1 MSKKYCLVKFNEDSN
16 KTYVY
21 EIPESIDVDI
31 VNIGDIA
38 VVPGNQW
45 DTFGVALTKIVDV
58 SDYDTFGYNG
68 VIKKIISIVSNND
81 IKENDF
87 IQKMKD
93 WDKLID
99 AVQDFDSKYDDSTIL
114 TYDYSYR
121 HNAKI
126 CIETTL

>member
-45 DTFGVALTKIVDV
+45 DAFGVALTKIVDV

-114 TYDYSYR
+114 TYDYE

>member
-21 EIPESIDVDI
+21 EIPESIDVDV

-38 VVPGNQW
+38 IVPGNQW
-45 DTFGVALTKIVDV
+45 DTFGVALTKIVGV
-58 SDYDTFGYNG
+58 SNYDTFGYNG

-81 IKENDF
+81 IKESDF

-114 TYDYSYR
+114 TYDYR

>member
-21 EIPESIDVDI
+21 EIPESIDVDV

-38 VVPGNQW
+38 IVPGNQW
-45 DTFGVALTKIVDV
+45 DTFGVALTKIVAV
-58 SDYDTFGYNG
+58 SNYDTFGYNG

-114 TYDYSYR
+114 TYDYR

>member
-114 TYDYSYR
+114 IYDYR

>member
-21 EIPESIDVDI
+21 EIPESIDVDV

-38 VVPGNQW
+38 IVPGNQW

-58 SDYDTFGYNG
+58 SNYDTFGYNG

-114 TYDYSYR
+114 TYDYE

>member
-114 TYDYSYR
+114 TYDYR

>member
-45 DTFGVALTKIVDV
+45 DAFGVALTKIVDV

-114 TYDYSYR
+114 TYDYR

>member
-1 MSKKYCLVKFNEDSN
+1 MSKKYCLVKFDEDSN

-45 DTFGVALTKIVDV
+45 DAFGVALTKIVDV

-114 TYDYSYR
+114 TYDYG
-121 HNAKI
+121 HDAKI

>member
-45 DTFGVALTKIVDV
+45 DTFGVALTKIVAV

-114 TYDYSYR
+114 TYDYR

>member
-99 AVQDFDSKYDDSTIL
+99 AVLDFDSKYDDSTIL
-114 TYDYSYR
+114 TYDYR

>member
-1 MSKKYCLVKFNEDSN
+1 MSKKYCLVKFDEDSN

-45 DTFGVALTKIVDV
+45 DAFGVALTKIVDV

-99 AVQDFDSKYDDSTIL
+99 AVQDFDSKYDGTIL
-114 TYDYSYR
+114 TYDYG